1 MPITRLQTQNL
12 YELMSYIYSL
22 YTTESLAYE
31 NFNRNE
37 IMKFIR
43 ENSRNDADEIE
54 KIVTIIQ
61 KDCTKIFEYSHQLTI
76 LYNRIIDVFY
86 TMSDVSKIAE
96 KIYGKN
102 CSIVTVDWDA
112 YAKDFEKSF
121 ICLQNYQTK
130 INFKHQVK
138 KQKTN

>member
-43 ENSRNDADEIE
+43 ENSRNDANEIE

-96 KIYGKN
+96 KIYGNK

>member
-1 MPITRLQTQNL
+1 MPITRFQTKNL
-12 YELMSYIYSL
+12 YELMNYIYSL

-31 NFNRNE
+31 DFNRNE

-43 ENSRNDADEIE
+43 ENSRNDANEIE

-86 TMSDVSKIAE
+86 TMSDIAKIAE
-96 KIYGKN
+96 KIYGNK
-102 CSIVTVDWDA
+102 CSLVTVDWDT